1 MANHQSNQHSNQHSN
16 QVVNQGVNQHY
27 EETDFVILNQ
37 DLALKS
43 LLFALLF
50 YVVSSPVI
58 YDYLNRNLPKGL
70 EVLAIQSVMFALSFY
85 LINLYL

>member
-1 MANHQSNQHSNQHSN
+1 MSNQQSNQQSNH
-16 QVVNQGVNQHY
+16 VVNQY
-27 EETDFVILNQ
+27 DEESDFVILNQ
-37 DLALKS
+37 DLALRS

-70 EVLAIQSVMFALSFY
+70 EVLTIQSVMFALSFY

>member
-1 MANHQSNQHSNQHSN
+1 M
-16 QVVNQGVNQHY
+16 
-27 EETDFVILNQ
+27 FVTKFKNICLKIHCTCAL

>member
-1 MANHQSNQHSNQHSN
+1 MANHQSNQHSNQ
-16 QVVNQGVNQHY
+16 VVNQND
-27 EETDFVILNQ
+27 EESDFVILNQ

>member
-1 MANHQSNQHSNQHSN
+1 MANHQSNQHSNQ
-16 QVVNQGVNQHY
+16 VVNQND
-27 EETDFVILNQ
+27 EESDFVILNQ

-58 YDYLNRNLPKGL
+58 YDFLNRNLPKGL

>member
-1 MANHQSNQHSNQHSN
+1 MANHQSNQQSNQHSN
-16 QVVNQGVNQHY
+16 QVVNQND
-27 EETDFVILNQ
+27 EESDFVILNQ

>member
-1 MANHQSNQHSNQHSN
+1 MANHQSNQQSNQHSN
-16 QVVNQGVNQHY
+16 QVVNQND

>member
-16 QVVNQGVNQHY
+16 QVVNQVVNQND
-27 EETDFVILNQ
+27 EESDFVILNQ